1 MKKLSIAIALL
12 LASLLIAPKF
22 IGSVVESERE
32 KVLVELNNTDGITLT
47 TSQYTSG
54 WFGAE
59 VTSELTFSLDD
70 AGLADVTIFL
80 EEQLSFGPVII
91 TEQDWHLGLGYSAVK
106 FKFSAAE
113 VDDEII
119 DLINENIHLGAL
131 LSFNKNVTTFIKTD
145 EMSYQDGETVIVSAP
160 AEAEFSLI
168 NNEKI
173 IGDFSWGGLEIK
185 GQGERFVIGT
195 VAMSTEQKVV
205 SGDYLQ
211 GTAIL
216 TGDAIFNVANIDM
229 YEQNSHVFSLN
240 EAGLTSVV
248 SLDDELLALKLK
260 YHAKEIS
267 ASGQSFEQPNLEV
280 VLANIDINALQELNK
295 LSAELSIDVA
305 GQEYSAELLAALSEV
320 AEQILAKEP
329 KLTVTDLSVVT
340 EQGKIA
346 SEFALNINKDLF
358 DFNSVNSNSMALVMA
373 LEADAKGSVPM
384 EFLTQFGIAP
394 MVDNFVAQGYLTK
407 QDNDVSFVAKYVESQ
422 LTINGKAFQL

>member
-1 MKKLSIAIALL
+1 MKKLSIAIALI

-22 IGSVVESERE
+22 IGSVVEDERE

-54 WFGAE
+54 WFSAE
-59 VTSELTFSLDD
+59 VISELTFSLDD
-70 AGLADVTIFL
+70 AGLADVTILL

-91 TEQDWHLGLGYSAVK
+91 TEQDWHLGLGYSAIK
-106 FKFSAAE
+106 FKLSAAE

-119 DLINENIHLGAL
+119 NLINEKLHLGAL
-131 LSFNKNVTTFIKTD
+131 LSFNKDVTTFIKTD
-145 EMSYQDGETVIVSAP
+145 EMSYQDGETIIVSAP

-168 NNEKI
+168 NNETI
-173 IGDFSWGGLEIK
+173 IGDFSWGGLEVK
-185 GQGERFVIGT
+185 GEGERFVIGT
-195 VAMSTEQKVV
+195 VAMSTEQQVV

-216 TGDAIFNVANIDM
+216 TGDATFNVTNIDM
-229 YEQNSHVFSLN
+229 YSQKIHVFSLS

-260 YHAKEIS
+260 YNAKEIS

-295 LSAELSIDVA
+295 LSAKLSIDVA
-305 GQEYSAELLAALSEV
+305 GQDYSAELLAALSAV
-320 AEQILAKEP
+320 ADQILAKEP

-358 DFNSVNSNSMALVMA
+358 DFNSVNSNSMALIMA
-373 LEADAKGSVPM
+373 LEADAKGSAPM
-384 EFLTQFGIAP
+384 EFLTQFGMAP
-394 MVDNFVAQGYLTK
+394 MVDDFVAQGYLTK

>member
-1 MKKLSIAIALL
+1 MKKLSIAIALI
-12 LASLLIAPKF
+12 LASLLIAPKL
-22 IGSVVESERE
+22 IGSVVEEERE

-47 TSQYTSG
+47 TSQYTSS

-70 AGLADVTIFL
+70 AGLADVTILL

-91 TEQDWHLGLGYSAVK
+91 TEQDWHLGLGYSAIK
-106 FKFSAAE
+106 FKFSSAE

-119 DLINENIHLGAL
+119 ELINEKIHLGAL
-131 LSFNKNVTTFIKTD
+131 LSFNKDVTTFITTE
-145 EMSYQDGETVIVSAP
+145 EMSYQDGDTAIVSAP
-160 AEAEFSLI
+160 AEAQFSLI
-168 NNEKI
+168 NNEQI
-173 IGDFSWGGLEIK
+173 IGGFSWGGLEIK
-185 GQGERFVIGT
+185 AEGERFVIGT
-195 VAMSTEQKVV
+195 VAMSTKQKVV
-205 SGDYLQ
+205 RGDYLQ

-216 TGDAIFNVANIDM
+216 TGDATFNVAKIDM
-229 YEQNSHVFSLN
+229 YSQNSHVFSLS

-280 VLANIDINALQELNK
+280 VLVNIDINALQELNK
-295 LSAELSIDVA
+295 LSAKLSIDVA
-305 GQEYSAELLAALSEV
+305 GQDYSAELLAALSAV
-320 AEQILAKEP
+320 ADQILAKEP

-358 DFNSVNSNSMALVMA
+358 DFNSVNSNSMALIMA

-384 EFLTQFGIAP
+384 EFLTQFGMAP

>member
-1 MKKLSIAIALL
+1 MKKLSIAIALI
-12 LASLLIAPKF
+12 LASLLMAPKF
-22 IGSVVESERE
+22 IGSVVEEERE

-47 TSQYTSG
+47 TSQYTSS

-70 AGLADVTIFL
+70 AGLADVTILL

-91 TEQDWHLGLGYSAVK
+91 TEQDWHLGLGYSSMK
-106 FKFSAAE
+106 FEFSAAE

-119 DLINENIHLGAL
+119 DLINEKLHLGAL
-131 LSFNKNVTTFIKTD
+131 LSFNKDVTTFIKTE
-145 EMSYQDGETVIVSAP
+145 EMSYQDGETLIVSAP
-160 AEAEFSLI
+160 AEAQFTLI
-168 NNEKI
+168 NNEEI
-173 IGDFSWGGLEIK
+173 NGDFSWGGIEIK
-185 GQGERFVIGT
+185 GEGERFVIGT

-216 TGDAIFNVANIDM
+216 TGDATFNVANIDM
-229 YEQNSHVFSLN
+229 YSQNSHVFSLS

-248 SLDDELLALKLK
+248 SVDDELLALKLK

-305 GQEYSAELLAALSEV
+305 GQDYSAELLAALSAV
-320 AEQILAKEP
+320 ADQILAKEP

-346 SEFALNINKDLF
+346 SEFSLNINKDLF
-358 DFNSVNSNSMALVMA
+358 DFNSINSNSMALIMA

-384 EFLTQFGIAP
+384 EFLTQFGMAP

>member
-1 MKKLSIAIALL
+1 MKKLSIAIALI

-22 IGSVVESERE
+22 IGSVVEDERE

-47 TSQYTSG
+47 TSQYSSG
-54 WFGAE
+54 WFSAE
-59 VTSELTFSLDD
+59 VISELTFSLDD
-70 AGLADVTIFL
+70 AGLADVTILL

-91 TEQDWHLGLGYSAVK
+91 TEQDWHLGLGYSAIK
-106 FKFSAAE
+106 FKLSAAE

-119 DLINENIHLGAL
+119 NLINEKLHLGAL
-131 LSFNKNVTTFIKTD
+131 LSFNKDVTTFIKTD
-145 EMSYQDGETVIVSAP
+145 EMSYQDGETIIVSAP

-168 NNEKI
+168 NNETI
-173 IGDFSWGGLEIK
+173 IGDFSWGGLEVK
-185 GQGERFVIGT
+185 GEGERFVIGT
-195 VAMSTEQKVV
+195 VAMSTEQQVV

-216 TGDAIFNVANIDM
+216 TGDATFNVTNIDM
-229 YEQNSHVFSLN
+229 YSQKIHVFSLS

-260 YHAKEIS
+260 YHAKEVS
-267 ASGQSFEQPNLEV
+267 ASGQNFEQPNLEV

-305 GQEYSAELLAALSEV
+305 GQDYSAELLAALSAV
-320 AEQILAKEP
+320 ADQILAKEP

-358 DFNSVNSNSMALVMA
+358 DFNSVNSNSMALIMA
-373 LEADAKGSVPM
+373 LEADAKGSAPM
-384 EFLTQFGIAP
+384 EFLTQFGMAP
-394 MVDNFVAQGYLTK
+394 MVDDFVAQGYLTK